1 MKEKKHIY
9 ILLDIFLKKNELQHN
24 ILIQNGY
31 IPIWFQCNYKEAKEN
46 NSQKIILPNSILTRS
61 IFLLKELIKNK
72 KNIHHV
78 EIYPGGRFA
87 FIFSI
92 ICKLLSLKI
101 ICAERGD
108 LLYYHKNGYPLL
120 TRISMYFTYKLANVV
135 WYREL
140 YMKQKLDSL
149 KVKNVSF
156 FHNVTTY
163 PNFVKRN
170 KGKFDFIWVN
180 RLIEERFSNWF
191 IDALKKP
198 IFINTQNILL
208 GLQNENNQSKY
219 ANENKTSNIELIS
232 YSNPKEY
239 YENGSFFVLPAKI
252 VFANNSLLE
261 AMSYGVVPIVSK
273 TEGTDLIV
281 KNGINGFVFET
292 YEEFLECMIKA
303 HELSENDYLRLSN
316 NARETIKND
325 FSVEYYTDNLLK
337 LYKSLY

>member
-1 MKEKKHIY
+1 
-9 ILLDIFLKKNELQHN
+9 
-24 ILIQNGY
+24 
-31 IPIWFQCNYKEAKEN
+31 
-46 NSQKIILPNSILTRS
+46 
-61 IFLLKELIKNK
+61 
-72 KNIHHV
+72 
-78 EIYPGGRFA
+78 
-87 FIFSI
+87 
-92 ICKLLSLKI
+92 
-101 ICAERGD
+101 
-108 LLYYHKNGYPLL
+108 
-120 TRISMYFTYKLANVV
+120 
-135 WYREL
+135 
-140 YMKQKLDSL
+140 MKQKLDSL

-219 ANENKTSNIELIS
+219 VDENKTSNIELIS

-239 YENGSFFVLPAKI
+239 YENASFFVLPAKI

-273 TEGTDLIV
+273 AEGTDLIV
-281 KNGINGFVFET
+281 KDGINGFVFET

-303 HELSENDYLRLSN
+303 HELSENEYLRLSN

>member
-1 MKEKKHIY
+1 MKGYIY
-9 ILLDIFLKKNELQHN
+9 ILIDIFLKKNELQHD
-24 ILIQNGY
+24 ILIQNGF
-31 IPIWFQCNYKEAKEN
+31 IPIWLQCNYNEAKEN
-46 NSQKIILPNSILTRS
+46 NSQKIILSNSIFTRS

-108 LLYYHKNGYPLL
+108 LLYFHKNGYSFL
-120 TRISMYFTYKLANVV
+120 TRLSMYFTYKMADVV

-140 YMKQKLDSL
+140 YMEEKLKSINVKQQY
-149 KVKNVSF
+149 F
-156 FHNVTTY
+156 FHNVTSY
-163 PNFVKRN
+163 PDYKKSQ
-170 KGKFDFIWVN
+170 KGEYDFIWVN
-180 RLIEERFSNWF
+180 RLIKERYSNWF
-191 IDALKKP
+191 IDALNNP
-198 IFINTQNILL
+198 IFIYTKNILL
-208 GLQNENNQSKY
+208 GVQNENEQSKY
-219 ANENKTSNIELIS
+219 VNEYKTPNLEVFS
-232 YSNPKEY
+232 YTNPKTY
-239 YENGSFFVLPAKI
+239 YENASFFVLPAKV

-261 AMSYGVVPIVSK
+261 AMSYGVIPIVSK
-273 TEGTDLIV
+273 AEGADLIV
-281 KNGINGFVFET
+281 KDGINGFVFEN
-292 YEEFLECMIKA
+292 YEGFLDCMIKA
-303 HELSENDYLRLSN
+303 HNLSEIDYLRLSN